1 MARDSEVPTFRVGG
15 VPVAALDMGGLVQS
29 IRRSLGRGSSAPGSY
44 VTFCGA
50 HGIVESQVQP
60 RLQKAYEDAWL
71 SVADGRPLFWLGR
84 LRGFRSV
91 RQVPGIESMEIICRA
106 GLAEGWSH
114 YFLGGAPGV
123 AESLATK
130 MAELVPGLRVAG
142 FEMPPF
148 RPLSPRD
155 LDVIRTRIRESGA
168 QIVWVGLGA
177 PKQELFMSDLAVHL
191 PGTVSL
197 GVGAAFDFNTG
208 RMRRAPRVVQVAGLE
223 WAYRLLLEPRRL
235 WPRYSVVV
243 PRFLALV
250 VPSLLYGTPA
260 LDRHD
265 RRSDVLPSEVYKAL
279 PKAPGSQ

>member
-15 VPVAALDMGGLVQS
+15 VPVAALDMAGLVQS

-123 AESLATK
+123 AESLASK
-130 MAELVPGLRVAG
+130 MADLVPGLRV
-142 FEMPPF
+142 
-148 RPLSPRD
+148 
-155 LDVIRTRIRESGA
+155 
-168 QIVWVGLGA
+168 
-177 PKQELFMSDLAVHL
+177 SDLAVHL